1 MRRVM
6 VLGALLL
13 VGALSVVGVAGQR
26 GGQTTVE
33 VEPLEDNLFVLR
45 GGGGNS
51 AAFVTTDGVVLVD
64 TKLGGWGQRLIDKI
78 GELTSNPITTII
90 NTHAHFDHVDGNVE
104 FPASVEFV
112 AHENT
117 QRLMRE
123 NNPVRGLGRPAR
135 PSPFEGDNGLG
146 IPERTFSDT
155 LTLGSGADRVELH
168 YFGRA
173 HTGGDTW
180 VVFPSLRVMHAG
192 DAFPGKQIPIMDSSN
207 GGSGVD
213 YAETLRKGYE
223 GVTGVDRIITGHST
237 VMSRDDLR
245 EYGEFM
251 RAFVDAVRAAKA
263 AGTSAADFA
272 ASWEVPARFSGY
284 NGAPAERL
292 QIYVED
298 MYEELP

>member
-1 MRRVM
+1 M
-6 VLGALLL
+6 LGALVL
-13 VGALSVVGVAGQR
+13 VGGLSVVGLSGQQ
-26 GGQTTVE
+26 GQNTVE
-33 VEPLEDNLFVLR
+33 VERLEDNLFVLR

-51 AAFVTTDGVVLVD
+51 AAFVTTNGVVLVD
-64 TKLGGWGQRLIDKI
+64 TKTAGWGQSLIDKI

-135 PSPFEGDNGLG
+135 PSPFNGDNALG
-146 IPERTFSDT
+146 IPERTFTDN
-155 LTLGSGADRVELH
+155 LVLGGGSDRVELH

-213 YAETLRKGYE
+213 YPDTIRKASE
-223 GVTGVDRIITGHST
+223 AITNIDRIITGHST
-237 VMSRDDLR
+237 VMTPADLA
-245 EYGEFM
+245 EYAEFVG
-251 RAFVDAVRAAKA
+251 AFRGAVRAAKS
-263 AGTSAADFA
+263 AGTSAGDFA
-272 ASWEVPARFSGY
+272 ASWEVPSRFAGY
-284 NGAPAERL
+284 NSPAAERL
-292 QIYVED
+292 QIYVQD
-298 MYEELP
+298 MFDALP